1 MPDTDIRSTLPRINQ
16 ISKENLSKKCK
27 SSPDLPTG
35 ALLAERADGLEF
47 RFDLLENAGSVR
59 ARAH

>member
-16 ISKENLSKKCK
+16 ISKENLSK
-27 SSPDLPTG
+27 TG